1 MSYADGMAA
10 INLEMPAKI
19 PRTEYSA
26 HFHWDLVNTV
36 CGLSVHENSTPEE
49 MQRASSAFL
58 RQWDYGFYWNILTAG
73 GIFGDK
79 RTDMGHAVYREGGT
93 DFSLEMHQLFAEPE
107 DVFSFDMDAT
117 YGQRDKRVLTA
128 EYNENFKQHNR
139 IYPDCVNMTGIY
151 VTCMSGLID
160 LMGWDTLLT
169 AAGLDSHAFGEF
181 INRYCRWI
189 SQYFEALADCS
200 SPVVMIHDDIVW
212 TSGPFL
218 HPDFYRT
225 YIFPNYKKL
234 FRPLHEAGK
243 KILFTSDGD
252 YTLFLPDIADCGV
265 SGFVL
270 EPVTDLKVAVE
281 HFGQTHAIVGNVD
294 TRILLHGDRPA
305 IEAEVRRCMDLGR
318 SCPGFFLAVGNH
330 IPPNTPVENALW
342 YQEVYEKLSRR

>member
-1 MSYADGMAA
+1 MAA
-10 INLEMPAKI
+10 INLEMPGRI

-26 HFHWDLVNTV
+26 HFHWDLVNQV

-49 MQRASSAFL
+49 KQRASSAFI
-58 RQWDYGFYWNILTAG
+58 RQWDYGFFWNILTSS

-93 DFSLEMHQLFAEPE
+93 DFSLEQHQLFTEPE
-107 DVFSFDMDAT
+107 DVFTFDMDAT
-117 YGQRDKRVLTA
+117 YGQRDIKTLIA
-128 EYNENFKQHNR
+128 EYDADFEKQNQLF
-139 IYPDCVNMTGIY
+139 PDCVNMTGIY

-169 AAGLDSHAFGEF
+169 AAGLDSQAFGDF
-181 INRYCRWI
+181 INRYGRWI
-189 SQYFEALADCS
+189 GQYFEALAQSS

-212 TSGPFL
+212 TSGAFL

-234 FRPLHEAGK
+234 FRPLLEAGK

-252 YTLFLPDIADCGV
+252 YTMFLPDIAACGV
-265 SGFVL
+265 HGFVL
-270 EPVTDLKVAVE
+270 EPVTDLQVAVE

-294 TRILLHGDRPA
+294 TRVLLHGDRPA
-305 IEAEVRRCMDLGR
+305 IETEVRRCMDLGR
-318 SCPGFFLAVGNH
+318 ACPGFFLAVGNH
-330 IPPNTPVENALW
+330 IPPNTPVEHALW
-342 YQEVYEKLSRR
+342 YQDAYEKSCRR